1 MCGFIGFIN
10 GSDGPLS
17 DASIVLKDMMDRI
30 KHRGPDSYGSYES
43 PEAMLGFR
51 RLSIIDLS
59 TAGDQPLYS
68 TDKRYAMLFN
78 GEIYNY
84 RLLRQE
90 LEDMGYTFNSHT
102 DSEVIIR
109 GFEAWQEN
117 IIEKLRG
124 MFAIAIWDTQEE
136 KLFLARDMFGI
147 KPLYYTNHTSDGSFI
162 FGSEIKSFL
171 DHPRFIKEMNID
183 ALRPYLTFQYNPL
196 DESFFKGVYKLKPA
210 HYAWVKDGHIT
221 EHRYY
226 MKQFDSQA
234 MKASD
239 EPLETYVEHTKRIMA
254 ESVAAHKISDV
265 EVGCFLSGGVDSS
278 LITALTKPQRTY
290 SVGFEGHH
298 DDQFDEIPYASVLAE
313 QLGTTHK
320 NYFVSEQ
327 ETFDHLPYIIYMLDE
342 PDANYSIL
350 PLYFLNRLAAKD
362 VKVVLSGEGADEL
375 FAGYQ
380 WYYPSKLADNYRKLP
395 LGLRKFLNTL
405 VPDRDKPGRLKS
417 FLIRGVTGIED
428 RFIGHAISWPEDEVK
443 QLLNPKYMTGPSVR
457 EVTYPVYAESEGET
471 DLQKMQYLDWNLWM
485 PGDILL
491 KADKMSMANSL
502 ELRVPFLDKKV
513 FELIETLPDKY
524 RASYD
529 GSKIALR
536 EAAKEVLPDEWAK
549 RPKAGFLTPL
559 REWMRRDP
567 FYSAI
572 KTAFQSD
579 IARQL
584 FDTDMLLSVLER
596 HKNGEDLGH
605 WIYVVYAFLLWY
617 QDYFVEDEGRC
628 QMVDA
633 LA

>member
-1 MCGFIGFIN
+1 MCGFIGYIN
-10 GSDGPLS
+10 GNDGPLS
-17 DASIVLKDMMDRI
+17 DASIVLKDMMERI
-30 KHRGPDSYGSYES
+30 RHRGPDSDGTFES
-43 PEAMLGFR
+43 PKAMLGFR
-51 RLSIIDLS
+51 RLSIIDLT

-68 TDKRYAMLFN
+68 TNRRYVMLFN

-84 RLLRQE
+84 RLLRKD
-90 LEDMGYTFNSHT
+90 LEEMGYTFNSNT

-109 GFEAWQEN
+109 GFEAWGEDV
-117 IIEKLRG
+117 IEKLRG
-124 MFAIAIWDTQEE
+124 MFAIAIWDTKEE
-136 KLFLARDMFGI
+136 QLFLARDMFGI
-147 KPLYYTNHTSDGSFI
+147 KPLYYSNHTSDGSFL

-171 DHPRFIKEMNID
+171 DHPRFIKEVNVD
-183 ALRPYLTFQYNPL
+183 ALRPYMTFQYNPL

-210 HYAWVKDGHIT
+210 HYAWVKDGQIT

-226 MKQFDSQA
+226 MKQFDSEA
-234 MKASD
+234 MKNSH

-254 ESVAAHKISDV
+254 ESVEAHKISDV
-265 EVGCFLSGGVDSS
+265 QVGCFLSGGVDSS
-278 LITALTKPQRTY
+278 LITALAKPERTY

-298 DDQFDEIPYASVLAE
+298 EDKFDEIPYASVLAE
-313 QLGTTHK
+313 QLGTNHK

-350 PLYFLNRLAAKD
+350 PLYFLNRLAAQD

-380 WYYPSKLADNYRKLP
+380 WYYPSQLADNYRKLP
-395 LGLRKFLNTL
+395 LSIRKFLNAL

-443 QLLNPKYMTGPSVR
+443 NVLKPKYMTGPSVADI
-457 EVTYPVYAESEGET
+457 THPVYAEVSDQT

-502 ELRVPFLDKKV
+502 ELRVPFLDRKV
-513 FELIETLPDKY
+513 FELAETLPDKY
-524 RASYD
+524 RASYHD
-529 GSKIALR
+529 SKITLR
-536 EAAKEVLPDEWAK
+536 EAAKDVLPDEWAK

-572 KTAFQSD
+572 KEAFQSE
-579 IARQL
+579 IAEKL
-584 FDTDMLLSVLER
+584 FNTEELLSVLER

-617 QDYFVEDEGRC
+617 QDYFVEDKGRC